1 MGVFGEKHTSLTREQ
16 KRQLIHQADTHK
28 LRPTEV
34 CDWVLATWGLRIARV
49 TVYSILHKQ
58 RASLMAGHKDLYQ
71 SMQNSVQALQQQ
83 SSSTSTNTCLT
94 TEDACL
100 ERDPTTGRINKYQA
114 NTAAAGKRTQS
125 TSSSA
130 RSASVMTDFSSMP
143 PVPSGEGARWE
154 GQLKRVREPAS
165 VELDR
170 AMVQFL
176 KSSAAVDEHGR
187 RLNDAELQSHALRLA
202 RTIPSASRM
211 RCSFGWL
218 RHFKRRLGVQWAAD
232 RLGRHRWIV
241 EMDPFGSSNS
251 NSSETALLP
260 SSSLMSTSSLS
271 ASSAVIT
278 QTSADVTLSLG
289 PSSAPNRSR
298 RQGKVAKHEHGNN
311 NQSSSS
317 SHSQSHATPDQITVN
332 SSSGNSSNDDDDDDE
347 EEYHSSHELLGKE
360 HDFTSPIPSSNAHNN
375 NVLNNPFLTSASAS
389 AKHTR
394 STSTSTSASTAS
406 TSASYSNGSNLRHA
420 QTHPSLDMH
429 QQHQQQQ
436 HRLYSFSNES
446 SPFSALGHFPS
457 LASHN
462 TLLNSYPSPLHSTPT
477 PTSSH
482 PSHTSSILDSFPN
495 LFDSLPPL
503 HNTSSSIPTVSSSHL
518 FLNRTSASLNTDS
531 SNKTTTTHLDANNPF
546 GMSVD
551 GGMRKVPS
559 KDEAYDML
567 QSLLLYYEQDHHYIG
582 EQQTLLLPRW
592 IHQQRQ
598 IMSQSDES
606 DPRLLWMR
614 NTAAAAAAATASSTP
629 SLSSSTS
636 SPAPHPLSAQSLSH
650 PHSNFP
656 QHHHNTHY
664 NSNNSI
670 YHFSSQPQQ
679 QQQQQHPRALSQSS
693 SPPPSPLS
701 TASTNDPAGLDHFQL
716 NSSTTDST
724 SIPSTCATTA
734 TSSTPTTASVGTS
747 SFPSLTSSL
756 EQQMFFAHQHA
767 LQQQFALHQQHQ
779 QQQQQQRQQQQQQQ
793 QAFML
798 SHQ

>member
-71 SMQNSVQALQQQ
+71 SMQNSVHALQQ
-83 SSSTSTNTCLT
+83 SSSNASSSSSSTNTYSA

-100 ERDPTTGRINKYQA
+100 ERDPTTGRINKYQ
-114 NTAAAGKRTQS
+114 TTTAAGKRARS

-130 RSASVMTDFSSMP
+130 RSSSVMPDFSSMP

-202 RTIPSASRM
+202 RGIPSASRM

-241 EMDPFGSSNS
+241 EMDPFADVAQPLVG
-251 NSSETALLP
+251 P
-260 SSSLMSTSSLS
+260 SSSAL
-271 ASSAVIT
+271 
-278 QTSADVTLSLG
+278 
-289 PSSAPNRSR
+289 NRSR

-311 NQSSSS
+311 NNNTQS
-317 SHSQSHATPDQITVN
+317 SQSHATPDQFTN
-332 SSSGNSSNDDDDDDE
+332 NGGSSNEDNDDDDDE

-360 HDFTSPIPSSNAHNN
+360 HDFTSPIPSSTTAINN
-375 NVLNNPFLTSASAS
+375 NTIPFLAS

-394 STSTSTSASTAS
+394 STSTSTSASTTS
-406 TSASYSNGSNLRHA
+406 TSATAYSHGSTLRHHA
-420 QTHPSLDMH
+420 QTPLSNLDLH
-429 QQHQQQQ
+429 QQQQQQQ
-436 HRLYSFSNES
+436 HRLTF
-446 SPFSALGHFPS
+446 
-457 LASHN
+457 
-462 TLLNSYPSPLHSTPT
+462 
-477 PTSSH
+477 
-482 PSHTSSILDSFPN
+482 
-495 LFDSLPPL
+495 
-503 HNTSSSIPTVSSSHL
+503 SSSQL
-518 FLNRTSASLNTDS
+518 FLNHTSASIDTT
-531 SNKTTTTHLDANNPF
+531 SNKPPTTPSRMDASNPF
-546 GMSVD
+546 GMNID

-606 DPRLLWMR
+606 DPRLYPFLVVEYFFPG
-614 NTAAAAAAATASSTP
+614 AASTVGPVALASS
-629 SLSSSTS
+629 
-636 SPAPHPLSAQSLSH
+636 
-650 PHSNFP
+650 F
-656 QHHHNTHY
+656 
-664 NSNNSI
+664 
-670 YHFSSQPQQ
+670 
-679 QQQQQHPRALSQSS
+679 
-693 SPPPSPLS
+693 
-701 TASTNDPAGLDHFQL
+701 
-716 NSSTTDST
+716 
-724 SIPSTCATTA
+724 
-734 TSSTPTTASVGTS
+734 
-747 SFPSLTSSL
+747 
-756 EQQMFFAHQHA
+756 
-767 LQQQFALHQQHQ
+767 
-779 QQQQQQRQQQQQQQ
+779 
-793 QAFML
+793 
-798 SHQ
+798 

>member
-71 SMQNSVQALQQQ
+71 SMQNSVHALQQ
-83 SSSTSTNTCLT
+83 SSSNASSSSSSTNTYSV

-100 ERDPTTGRINKYQA
+100 ERDPTTGRINKYQTT
-114 NTAAAGKRTQS
+114 TATGKRARS

-130 RSASVMTDFSSMP
+130 RSSSVMPDFSSMP

-202 RTIPSASRM
+202 RGIPSASRM

-241 EMDPFGSSNS
+241 EMDPFGSSS
-251 NSSETALLP
+251 VSASSETALP
-260 SSSLMSTSSLS
+260 SSPLVSTLSSSTSV
-271 ASSAVIT
+271 SSTPT
-278 QTSADVTLSLG
+278 QTSADVAQPLVG
-289 PSSAPNRSR
+289 PSSSALNRSR

-311 NQSSSS
+311 NNNTQS
-317 SHSQSHATPDQITVN
+317 SQSHATPDQFTN
-332 SSSGNSSNDDDDDDE
+332 NGGSSNEDNDDDDDE

-360 HDFTSPIPSSNAHNN
+360 HDFTSPIPSSTTAINN
-375 NVLNNPFLTSASAS
+375 NTIPFLAS

-394 STSTSTSASTAS
+394 STSTSTSASTTS
-406 TSASYSNGSNLRHA
+406 TSATAYSHGSTLRHHA
-420 QTHPSLDMH
+420 QTPLSNLDLH
-429 QQHQQQQ
+429 QQQHQQQQ
-436 HRLYSFSNES
+436 HRLYSFGGNGSES
-446 SPFSALGHFPS
+446 SSFSSLGHFPS
-457 LASHN
+457 LHPSLASHSG
-462 TLLNSYPSPLHSTPT
+462 LLNSYSTSIPSTTTPT
-477 PTSSH
+477 HSH
-482 PSHTSSILDSFPN
+482 PTQHAHSHTSSILDSFPN

-503 HNTSSSIPTVSSSHL
+503 HSPSSTIPTSTFSSSQL
-518 FLNRTSASLNTDS
+518 FLNQTSASIDTTS
-531 SNKTTTTHLDANNPF
+531 HKPTTTPSRMDASNPF
-546 GMSVD
+546 GMNID

-606 DPRLLWMR
+606 DPRLYPFLVVEYFFPG
-614 NTAAAAAAATASSTP
+614 AASTVGPVTLASS
-629 SLSSSTS
+629 
-636 SPAPHPLSAQSLSH
+636 
-650 PHSNFP
+650 F
-656 QHHHNTHY
+656 
-664 NSNNSI
+664 
-670 YHFSSQPQQ
+670 
-679 QQQQQHPRALSQSS
+679 
-693 SPPPSPLS
+693 
-701 TASTNDPAGLDHFQL
+701 
-716 NSSTTDST
+716 
-724 SIPSTCATTA
+724 
-734 TSSTPTTASVGTS
+734 
-747 SFPSLTSSL
+747 
-756 EQQMFFAHQHA
+756 
-767 LQQQFALHQQHQ
+767 
-779 QQQQQQRQQQQQQQ
+779 
-793 QAFML
+793 
-798 SHQ
+798 